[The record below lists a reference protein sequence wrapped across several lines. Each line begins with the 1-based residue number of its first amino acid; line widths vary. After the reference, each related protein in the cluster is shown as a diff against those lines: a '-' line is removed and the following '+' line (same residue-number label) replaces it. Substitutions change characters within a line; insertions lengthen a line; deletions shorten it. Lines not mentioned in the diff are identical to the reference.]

1 MSLIAGL
8 LQSLLRGPEVRAGGL
23 EVEVRLLELGG
34 EARGLGLLRV
44 QLLRDGEGLVQVL
57 PQALQDLRVG
67 MFVAI

>member
-23 EVEVRLLELGG
+23 EVQVRLLELGG

-57 PQALQDLRVG
+57 PQALQDLRVD